1 MVTNVCLTPS
11 FVFNIVIQSAILTQD
26 TVLKR
31 HEGEQINNFFFLYS
45 LFSKAIFVH
54 VMCHPLNVKYL
65 KGLIN
70 KITSAN

>member
-31 HEGEQINNFFFLYS
+31 HEGEQINNIFFFV
-45 LFSKAIFVH
+45 FTFFIGNI
-54 VMCHPLNVKYL
+54 CPCNVSSFKCKIL
-65 KGLIN
+65 KGFN
-70 KITSAN
+70 K